1 MKRIRSVREVA
12 GRYDAIL
19 CDVWGVLHDGQ
30 QAYPGV
36 AQLLADLRSS
46 GTVVVLLSNV
56 PRPAAVVPEALRR
69 LGLPDDT
76 WDAIVTSGDVT
87 RSELA
92 RRSPGPVLRLGR
104 ETDTALWEGLGLEFT
119 DVARARFAAI
129 AGLRG
134 PHETP
139 EDYQPVLRAARARD
153 LELVCANPDL
163 KVPSGQGMAWCAGA
177 VAWEYALLGGRV
189 VMAGKPHSPI
199 YERARAELDRVARRE
214 VPAAGILAIGDG
226 IATDI
231 TGANRS
237 GLDSLLVATGLN
249 GEALLARG
257 HLDLHRAA
265 AALTASNARATYVI
279 ERLA

>member
-1 MKRIRSVREVA
+1 MKRIRSVRDVV
-12 GRYDAIL
+12 GGYDAVL

-36 AQLLADLRSS
+36 AQLLAELRAS
-46 GTVVVLLSNV
+46 GTIVVLLSNV
-56 PRPAAVVPEALRR
+56 PRPAAAIPGTLRR

-87 RSELA
+87 RTELA

-104 ETDTALWEGLGLEFT
+104 ETDTALWEGLGLDFV
-119 DVARARFAAI
+119 DVGRARFVAI

-139 EDYQPVLRAARARD
+139 EDYEPILRAARARD
-153 LELVCANPDL
+153 LELLCANPDL

-199 YERARAELDRVARRE
+199 YARARAELDRVAHGA
-214 VPAAGILAIGDG
+214 VPSGRILAIGDG

-231 TGANRS
+231 AGANRV
-237 GLDSLLVATGLN
+237 GLDSLFVATGLN
-249 GEALLARG
+249 GEALLANG
-257 HLDLHRAA
+257 HLDVTRAS
-265 AALTASNARATYVI
+265 AALAASNLRATYVI

>member
-12 GRYDAIL
+12 GQYDAVL

-30 QAYPGV
+30 QAYPRV
-36 AQLLADLRSS
+36 ADLLAELRAS
-46 GTVVVLLSNV
+46 GLIVVLLSNV
-56 PRPAAVVPEALRR
+56 PRPAALVPDTLRR

-104 ETDTALWEGLGLEFT
+104 DTDTALWEGLGLEFV
-119 DVARARFAAI
+119 DVARARFVAI
-129 AGLRG
+129 SGLRG
-134 PHETP
+134 PRETP
-139 EDYQPVLRAARARD
+139 GDYQPALRAARARD
-153 LELVCANPDL
+153 LELICANPDL
-163 KVPSGQGMAWCAGA
+163 KVPAGEGMAWCAGA

-189 VMAGKPHSPI
+189 VMAGKPHGPI
-199 YERARAELDRVARRE
+199 YARARAELNRVAHRE
-214 VPAAGILAIGDG
+214 VPAARILAIGDG

-231 TGANRS
+231 AGANRV
-237 GLDSLLVATGLN
+237 GLDCLFVATGLN
-249 GEALLARG
+249 GEALLSNG
-257 HLDLHRAA
+257 HLDLARAA
-265 AALTASNARATYVI
+265 AALAASHTRATYVM